1 MDSTALL
8 FLSHQRKKSTLS
20 GFVHHPQSGEGIIST
35 PYRPFVPL
43 PNLWTSSQEYKD
55 FDSFVSV
62 KFKTCNQR
70 NRAATCFGWPK
81 LGKRFVWIHE
91 NQERNGCLCIAFL
104 DNLKVP
110 TEQALQWW
118 RRCLNIRWHHPRG
131 NPKKVQYHLPI
142 LTHPKHQYKFNVG
155 LKFTY
160 LPWFALLVLSVW
172 FSPPK
177 YVLCLENP
185 AEPIEQTKQERK
197 KPEKSDKQ
205 TIYCLLSIP
214 RPRYWGRGREL
225 NKSQWEQKVG
235 ARIKR
240 GAKTKGPVFRSGIM
254 PP

>member
-1 MDSTALL
+1 MQSKKSGCHL
-8 FLSHQRKKSTLS
+8 FWMAKAWKKVCLDTRKSRKKWL
-20 GFVHHPQSGEGIIST
+20 
-35 PYRPFVPL
+35 R
-43 PNLWTSSQEYKD
+43 
-55 FDSFVSV
+55 VSCYHL
-62 KFKTCNQR
+62 KIGLI
-70 NRAATCFGWPK
+70 CF
-81 LGKRFVWIHE
+81 
-91 NQERNGCLCIAFL
+91 AFL

-110 TEQALQWW
+110 TEQAFQWW